1 VSVHPLHQPL
11 NQLVDFYEI
20 QEGGHA
26 IEGDLDVI
34 IFNPITSTIPKWWM
48 ENLHQST

>member
-1 VSVHPLHQPL
+1 VSVTHQLL

-26 IEGDLDVI
+26 IEGNLDAI
-34 IFNPITSTIPKWWM
+34 AATIPKCRRS
-48 ENLHQST
+48 NF